1 MVDTTLEAPISPELC
16 LVDPDLAARARLLLE
31 WPQTAVGANGGSVG
45 HGPIRVQSPSRFRHV
60 SLSVAALI
68 AFGAGLALRAS
79 EQPRAMS
86 APGSQSDVTRAAGP
100 SAAPAEQAPVGSA
113 AGGRQRAG
121 AASTPPNAKSQ
132 PVPPQSSAPERAA
145 TAPAGVAPLV
155 LHWAAAPGAFLYD
168 VILWQGHTRVLDLWP
183 TTTHVTVPQVWT
195 YKGKVFHRLAGTHYL
210 WFVYPVLGSKTAP
223 RSGSLIRTGTF

>member
-1 MVDTTLEAPISPELC
+1 VVDTTLEAPISPELC

-45 HGPIRVQSPSRFRHV
+45 HGPIRIQSPSRFRHL

-86 APGSQSDVTRAAGP
+86 APGSQSVVTRASGA

-113 AGGRQRAG
+113 AGGRQ
-121 AASTPPNAKSQ
+121 
-132 PVPPQSSAPERAA
+132 
-145 TAPAGVAPLV
+145 GVAPLV

-195 YKGKVFHRLAGTHYL
+195 YKGKVFRRAAGTHYM